1 MKKSVANEIAKH
13 LNEVAKNTT
22 DETAFVVN
30 VYGGLTEK
38 DYYIELTPDYKRR
51 TANIEDFQDYIKKSH
66 LRGFYH
72 IQEVAD
78 IERYHGVFSYITAVK
93 ATYNGKEYDICR
105 VTIC

>member
-13 LNEVAKNTT
+13 LNEVAKNAT

-30 VYGGLTEK
+30 VYKGLSER

-51 TANIEDFQDYIKKSH
+51 TVNSDDYLIKSR
-66 LRGFYH
+66 LSNFNH
-72 IQEVAD
+72 IKQVVD
-78 IERYHGVFSYITAVK
+78 IERYHGVLSYIQAMK

-105 VTIC
+105 VTIF